1 MQIEPKDIIQ
11 SYIVRHHIPKTKFAE
26 QIGISYQFLWLLL
39 KGDRDIGADTALAIE
54 EATKGEIKAE
64 WLIFPEKYKDE
75 IEAYLN
81 ERELVK

>member
-1 MQIEPKDIIQ
+1 MHPIKAYLLRNKVSANKLAEEVGITREHLYAIIRGERTPR
-11 SYIVRHHIPKTKFAE
+11 S
-26 QIGISYQFLWLLL
+26 
-39 KGDRDIGADTALAIE
+39 DTALAIE